1 MLQCICSLQD
11 TAMFY
16 IIDSEVMFM
25 KKRLVAYLL
34 VSVLA
39 VAVFAGCSKKD
50 KGDGADA
57 AATGDAAV
65 VEEAAD
71 DAVEEA
77 ADAVE
82 EATDAVDT
90 AAEAAVED
98 AADAATISADDAAAI
113 ADDGAADED
122 AVTEFVDD
130 EEKAEGE
137 DAEAAKDE
145 ETPAEGDYLVVD
157 PGTEYIV
164 RYGGYVYSS
173 PEEIDTNIIYVAN
186 PGDHLNI
193 VERLDN
199 FWYKVTYYIAGEGI
213 EHTGYIQIQ

>member
-77 ADAVE
+77 ADAV
-82 EATDAVDT
+82 DT

-122 AVTEFVDD
+122 AVTEFVDE

-157 PGTEYIV
+157 PGTEYTV

-173 PEEIDTNIIYVAN
+173 PEEIDDNIIYVAN

>member
-77 ADAVE
+77 ADAV
-82 EATDAVDT
+82 DT

-122 AVTEFVDD
+122 AVTEFVDE

-157 PGTEYIV
+157 PGTEYTV

-173 PEEIDTNIIYVAN
+173 PEEIADNIIYVAN

>member
-1 MLQCICSLQD
+1 
-11 TAMFY
+11 
-16 IIDSEVMFM
+16 M

-77 ADAVE
+77 ADAV
-82 EATDAVDT
+82 DT

-122 AVTEFVDD
+122 AVTEFVDE

-157 PGTEYIV
+157 PGTEYTV

-173 PEEIDTNIIYVAN
+173 PEEIADNIIYVAN

>member
-77 ADAVE
+77 ADAV
-82 EATDAVDT
+82 DT

-157 PGTEYIV
+157 PGTEYTV

-173 PEEIDTNIIYVAN
+173 PEEIADNIIYVAN

>member
-1 MLQCICSLQD
+1 
-11 TAMFY
+11 
-16 IIDSEVMFM
+16 M

-77 ADAVE
+77 ADDAVE
-82 EATDAVDT
+82 EAADDAVEEAADAVDT

-122 AVTEFVDD
+122 AVTEFVDE

-157 PGTEYIV
+157 PGTEYTV